1 MVNTKINAERGKQME
16 EMNLDELD
24 LDWENMTMDQV
35 IRAAII
41 ASAINNAHETMSNK
55 EKTNE

>member
-1 MVNTKINAERGKQME
+1 ME

-41 ASAINNAHETMSNK
+41 ASAINKADETMRNK
-55 EKTNE
+55 ENEDGFYR